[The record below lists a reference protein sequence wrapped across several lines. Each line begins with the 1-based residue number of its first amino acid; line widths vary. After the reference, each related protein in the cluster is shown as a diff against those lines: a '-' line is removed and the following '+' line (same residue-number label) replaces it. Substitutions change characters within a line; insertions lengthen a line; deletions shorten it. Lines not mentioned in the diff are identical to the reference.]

1 LLHLGLDDDLKAAV
15 TRISRTPQLLV
26 ACDYDGTLAPIVDD
40 PTRAEPL
47 PEAAAAIRELASL
60 PQTTVAV
67 ISGRALRDLAAL
79 SRLPSEVRLVGSHGS
94 EFDVGFAARI
104 APEAAALRTRLGQAI
119 AEIVREHRGVRLE
132 QKPASV
138 AIHTRGLAH
147 EHAATI
153 AEEIRGGPAT
163 WPGIHITAG
172 KEVVELSVVAAN
184 KGAAVDELRTQMSA
198 SAVVFLG
205 DDATDENAFANLQ
218 GPDIGI
224 KIGRGDETRAPFAVD
239 DPPAGVRALAYLTE
253 CRRRWLFGEHAV
265 PIERHTMLG
274 NGVTLALLTPAG
286 KVSWLCHPRPDSSAV
301 FAAMLGD
308 DSAGYFSVGPVGR
321 GGDSIPLG
329 QRYRHGTM
337 TVETRWSG
345 LTVSDWLD
353 GDEGTSL
360 FRMLSGSV
368 PCRIDFAPRPEFGQ
382 VPTQLE
388 AEGDELRVIGSNDPV
403 SLVAPGISWDIED
416 ESGHHTAHAVVD
428 LARAGGTVTLE
439 LRLGSPH
446 PTPTPV
452 PEPGTVVVEK
462 HTGLEIRDR
471 LAEAELPWRQW
482 AASLKLPTVARDLV
496 LRSALTLRA
505 LCYQP
510 TGAVLAAGT
519 SSLPEEMGGLRN
531 WDYRYCWLRDA
542 AMSAQS
548 LVLLGSGDEAEAF
561 LSWTR
566 RIIHSTAGHP
576 ERLHPLYTV
585 DGFELGAEAVIET
598 LPGYAGSRPVRVGNA
613 ANRQVQLD
621 VFGPIADL
629 LAHFADFKGGLTDW
643 QVELMGDMV
652 EAVSRR
658 WHEPDH
664 GIWEARIPPRHH
676 VYSKVMGWLTVDRAL
691 RIGARHGVQVDP
703 EWSALR
709 DKIAEDVLTHGW
721 DEQAGAYTVAY
732 GHPEMDASSLWIG
745 LSGLLADDDPRF
757 LSTVLAIEAELRS
770 GPIVYRY
777 HWDDGLPGREGGF
790 HICSAWLIEAYL
802 RTGRRADAE
811 ELFEQM
817 IGCAGPTGLLPEQY
831 DPLTERG
838 LGNHPQAYSHLGLIN
853 CALLLSA

>member
-1 LLHLGLDDDLKAAV
+1 
-15 TRISRTPQLLV
+15 
-26 ACDYDGTLAPIVDD
+26 
-40 PTRAEPL
+40 
-47 PEAAAAIRELASL
+47 
-60 PQTTVAV
+60 
-67 ISGRALRDLAAL
+67 
-79 SRLPSEVRLVGSHGS
+79 
-94 EFDVGFAARI
+94 
-104 APEAAALRTRLGQAI
+104 
-119 AEIVREHRGVRLE
+119 
-132 QKPASV
+132 
-138 AIHTRGLAH
+138 
-147 EHAATI
+147 
-153 AEEIRGGPAT
+153 
-163 WPGIHITAG
+163 
-172 KEVVELSVVAAN
+172 
-184 KGAAVDELRTQMSA
+184 M
-198 SAVVFLG
+198 
-205 DDATDENAFANLQ
+205 
-218 GPDIGI
+218 
-224 KIGRGDETRAPFAVD
+224 
-239 DPPAGVRALAYLTE
+239 
-253 CRRRWLFGEHAV
+253 
-265 PIERHTMLG
+265 
-274 NGVTLALLTPAG
+274 
-286 KVSWLCHPRPDSSAV
+286 
-301 FAAMLGD
+301 
-308 DSAGYFSVGPVGR
+308 
-321 GGDSIPLG
+321 PLG
-329 QRYRHGTM
+329 QRYRDGTM
-337 TVETRWSG
+337 SVETRWSG
-345 LTVSDWLD
+345 LTVCDTLLESTPDNV
-353 GDEGTSL
+353 TV
-360 FRMLSGSV
+360 LSRVLTGSV
-368 PCRIDFAPRPEFGQ
+368 PVRLSFAPRPEFGQ

-388 AEGDELRVIGSNDPV
+388 ADGDELRVIGSNDPV
-403 SLVAPGISWDIED
+403 SLVAPGITWDIED

-446 PTPTPV
+446 PTPTPL

-542 AMSAQS
+542 AMSAQA

-566 RIIHSTAGHP
+566 RVIHSTAGHP

-629 LAHFADFKGGLTDW
+629 LAHYADFKGGLTDW

-691 RIGARHGVQVDP
+691 RIGARHGAPVDP

>member
-1 LLHLGLDDDLKAAV
+1 MSTPSAASSGGLDDGLRAAV
-15 TRISRTPQLLV
+15 MRISRVPQLLV

-40 PTRAEPL
+40 PTHAPPL
-47 PEAAAAIRELASL
+47 PEAVAAIRSLASL

-79 SRLPSEVRLVGSHGS
+79 SRLPSEVHLVGSHGS
-94 EFDVGFAARI
+94 EFDVGFVERI
-104 APEAAALRTRLGQAI
+104 APEVVELRTRLGHELADLARNRKGI
-119 AEIVREHRGVRLE
+119 RLE

-138 AIHTRGLAH
+138 AVHTRGADV
-147 EHAATI
+147 EIAAELI
-153 AEEIRGGPAT
+153 ELVRSGPAN
-163 WPGIHITAG
+163 WPGVHVTTG
-172 KEVVELSVVAAN
+172 KDVIELSVVATH
-184 KGAAVDELRTQMSA
+184 KGMAVDELRTQMSA
-198 SAVVFLG
+198 SAVIYLG

-224 KIGRGDETRAPFAVD
+224 KIGQGDETRANFTVD
-239 DPPAGVRALAYLTE
+239 DPEMGVRVLALLTE
-253 CRRRWLFGEHAV
+253 CRRRWLFGESAV
-265 PIERHTMLG
+265 PIERHTMLA
-274 NGVTLALLTPAG
+274 NGRTLALLTPAG
-286 KVSWLCHPRPDSSAV
+286 KVSWLCHPRPDSPAV
-301 FAAMLGD
+301 FAALLGD
-308 DSAGYFSVGPVGR
+308 DSAGYFSVAPARTGR
-321 GGDSIPLG
+321 PGEAMPLG
-329 QRYRHGTM
+329 QRYRPGTM
-337 TVETRWSG
+337 SVETRWSG
-345 LTVSDWLD
+345 LAVIDTL
-353 GDEGTSL
+353 EGEEPRTTL
-360 FRMLSGSV
+360 LRVLSGSV
-368 PCRIDFAPRPEFGQ
+368 PVRVDFAPRPEFGQ

-388 AEGDELRVIGSNDPV
+388 QVGHELRVFGSNDPMT
-403 SLVAPGISWDIED
+403 LVAPGVEWEIVD
-416 ESGHHTAHAVVD
+416 EGGHHTAHAVVD
-428 LARAGGTVTLE
+428 LARAGGLVPLE
-439 LRLGSPH
+439 LRLGGDGGPD
-446 PTPTPV
+446 PPPPTPV
-452 PEPGTVVVEK
+452 AEV
-462 HTGLEIRDR
+462 LERQ
-471 LAEAELPWRQW
+471 AESERVWREW
-482 AASLKLPTVARDLV
+482 SRSLRLPTLARELV

-505 LCYQP
+505 MWYQP
-510 TGAVLAAGT
+510 TGAIIAAGT

-548 LVLLGSGDEAEAF
+548 LVLLGSREEAESLLA
-561 LSWTR
+561 WTR
-566 RIIHSTAGHP
+566 RIIEGTAGHP

-585 DGFELGAEAVIET
+585 DGYELGAEAVIET

-629 LAHFADFKGGLTDW
+629 IAHYADLRGGLEQW
-643 QVELMGDMV
+643 QVDLVGDMV

-691 RIGARHGVQVDP
+691 RIGARHGMPVDP
-703 EWSALR
+703 EWGALR

-721 DEQAGAYTVAY
+721 HEEAGAYTVAY
-732 GHPEMDASSLWIG
+732 GHPEIDASSLWIG

-757 LSTVLAIEAELRS
+757 LATVLAVEAELRS

-817 IGCAGPTGLLPEQY
+817 VDCAGPTGLLPEQY

-853 CALLLSA
+853 CALLLDS